1 MKEEILFRM
10 KSPYRDEFKIRGF
23 RFGQGE
29 KAVAIVGAMRGD
41 EVQQQFI
48 CSQIVKNLM
57 ELEAAGKLMPGFEIL
72 VIPSANH
79 FSMNIDKRFW
89 AMDNTDINRMFPG
102 YDKGE
107 TTQRI
112 ASVIF
117 ENVRGYKYGIQL
129 ASFYMPGSFI
139 PHVSIMETGFQ
150 NMKMAQKFGLPYVLL
165 RKPKSFD
172 TAVLNYNWQIFETD
186 AFSLYA
192 GQTDTIDKEV
202 AKVAWTSV
210 LRFLTDIKLI
220 DSVMHEGFR
229 SFTLRDRDLVTISSD
244 QAGILYQ
251 LRHSG
256 ETIKKGDVLAKILD
270 PFTGDLRSTIISP
283 TNGTIFFS
291 HHRPLVHQHTI
302 MFKIAKV

>member
-1 MKEEILFRM
+1 M

-29 KAVAIVGAMRGD
+29 KSVAIVGAMRGD

-48 CSQIVKNLM
+48 CSQIVKNLIQ
-57 ELEAAGKLMPGFEIL
+57 LEAEGKIRPGHEIL

-102 YDKGE
+102 YNKGE

-129 ASFYMPGSFI
+129 ASFYMSGSFI

-150 NMKMAQKFGLPYVLL
+150 NARLAQKFGLPYVLL

-172 TAVLNYNWQIFETD
+172 TGVLNYNWQVFETD
-186 AFSLYA
+186 AYSIYA
-192 GQTDTIDKEV
+192 GETNSIDKEM
-202 AKVAWTSV
+202 AKTAWTSV
-210 LRFLTDIKLI
+210 LRFLHNLHII
-220 DSVMHEGFR
+220 DLPMHEGFH
-229 SFTLRDRDLVTISSD
+229 SHILKDKDLVTVSSD
-244 QAGILYQ
+244 EAGILYQ
-251 LRHSG
+251 LKDSG
-256 ETIKKGDVLAKILD
+256 ETVRQGDILAKILD
-270 PFTGDLRSTIISP
+270 PFTGEVKSEVSSP
-283 TNGTIFFS
+283 VNGTLFFS
-291 HHRPLVHQHTI
+291 HHQPLVHQNTI
-302 MFKIAKV
+302 MFKIVSFR